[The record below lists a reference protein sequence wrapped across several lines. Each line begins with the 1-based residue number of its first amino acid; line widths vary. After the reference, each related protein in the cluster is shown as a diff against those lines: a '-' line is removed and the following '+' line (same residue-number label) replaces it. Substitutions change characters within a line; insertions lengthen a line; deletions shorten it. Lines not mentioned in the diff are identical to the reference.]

1 LLLLLLLRLGVLSLL
16 ALLVLLLLLLLL
28 DPLPLLALLVLFL
41 LSLELLA
48 PLVLLRLRLGVLSLL
63 FLLLLLLLLLGV
75 LSPLVLLPLLAG
87 RSLLAF
93 RPVLLFALVVF
104 FALIVVLCVGRSNGS
119 AEQQHWYYA
128 DKKEFHG
135 VPAFISPVTQARGP
149 PNRTNRL
156 PRFDLDK
163 TVAGQEIPS
172 RGCRAAS
179 VALSDPRLSTAPAP
193 PQPAPS
199 FPVFWYRLVLP
210 RFS

>member
-1 LLLLLLLRLGVLSLL
+1 L
-16 ALLVLLLLLLLL
+16 LLLLLLLL
-28 DPLPLLALLVLFL
+28 DPLPLLALLVLL
-41 LSLELLA
+41 L
-48 PLVLLRLRLGVLSLL
+48 LRLGVLSLL
-63 FLLLLLLLLLGV
+63 V
-75 LSPLVLLPLLAG
+75 LLVLLAV
-87 RSLLAF
+87 RRALLAF
-93 RPVLLFALVVF
+93 RPILFFAVVVF